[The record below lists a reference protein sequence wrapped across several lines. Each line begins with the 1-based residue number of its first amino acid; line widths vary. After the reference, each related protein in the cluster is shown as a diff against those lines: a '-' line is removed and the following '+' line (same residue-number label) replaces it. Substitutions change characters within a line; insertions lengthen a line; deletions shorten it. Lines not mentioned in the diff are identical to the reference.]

1 MSARLWGP
9 LSPPDSRWGA
19 VGWPVWLP
27 AATLLLCGFLAP
39 ICWLGRLSL
48 YEASGTGGYGL
59 GNASF
64 YVSGTLTLDN
74 YRSLLADAYV
84 WRIALFTLK
93 LGLVS
98 ALASV
103 ALAYPFALAIDR
115 ARGVPQ
121 ALLLAA
127 TILPKFV
134 NPLVVIAGV
143 EVALAQDGP
152 VRTALVAAGLIGPET
167 RLAHTF
173 LAVVVGEVVFILP
186 YATLVLVATF
196 ATVGRSLVAAA
207 RGLGASPLRAFLAV
221 TLPLTWRGTRAA
233 LLLCL
238 VFGLSAFTAPFFL
251 GGPEHYTLSILVH
264 RQVLVNL
271 DWAAGAAAAVE
282 MLALAVLLT
291 AAAGRLLARR
301 RTGDRNAALPAPA
314 AFVSPGAAGGGA
326 T

>member
-1 MSARLWGP
+1 MRRSAATSHPWGH
-9 LSPPDSRWGA
+9 A
-19 VGWPVWLP
+19 GWPFWLP
-27 AATLLLCGFLAP
+27 AVVLVVVGFVAPLTWLA
-39 ICWLGRLSL
+39 RLSL
-48 YEASGTGGYGL
+48 YETAGSGGYGL

-64 YVSGTLTLDN
+64 YVADTLTLEN
-74 YRSLLADAYV
+74 YRALLGDSYI
-84 WRIALFTLK
+84 WRIAGFTLK

-103 ALAYPFALAIDR
+103 ALAYPFALVIDR
-115 ARGVPQ
+115 TRGFRQ
-121 ALLLAA
+121 AALLGA

-152 VRTALVAAGLIGPET
+152 ARSLLVPLGLVGAET

-186 YATLVLVATF
+186 YAVLILVATF
-196 ATVGRSLVAAA
+196 ASVDRSLVSAA
-207 RGLGASPLRAFLAV
+207 RGLGASPLVAFLEV

-233 LLLCL
+233 LVLCL

-251 GGPEHYTLSILVH
+251 GGPEHYTLSIVVH
-264 RQVLVNL
+264 RLVLVNL

-282 MLALAVLLT
+282 MLGLAVLVVLVSSRLV
-291 AAAGRLLARR
+291 AAP
-301 RTGDRNAALPAPA
+301 RTGDREATAGVPAPRHVA
-314 AFVSPGAAGGGA
+314 
-326 T
+326 